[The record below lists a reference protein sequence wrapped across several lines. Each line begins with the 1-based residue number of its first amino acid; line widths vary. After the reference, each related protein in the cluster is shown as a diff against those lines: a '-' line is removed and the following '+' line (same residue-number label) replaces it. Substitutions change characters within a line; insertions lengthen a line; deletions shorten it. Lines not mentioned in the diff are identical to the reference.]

1 MSGKKRIATGTV
13 LFCIICVILISGCT
27 TFNAGDIENAPAA
40 TATTSAAETPAP
52 APPQS
57 TQSEND
63 NPVISWSDIYPEY
76 DEQTKQ
82 RLIEEAKDEIVR
94 IYPDVDRT
102 TLDGYWTDHDMAAYG
117 PPRIIFEN
125 VDDTSEKYM
134 ELQKLR
140 SRGIA
145 ANIRHNIVM
154 IKVDPVSGNIV
165 RYGSRGHSGPSDK
178 ETRIV
183 SFAESEDK
191 CLDFL
196 RKVKGNDFVEEKMS
210 DFSIYKIYS
219 DKNMKNGLAYIIP
232 FNTYNGVQYMYDQ
245 IYMHYDLVL
254 DRVVRYRDNVKDPK
268 LMTKLTTLSP
278 EPTISKRKAKQILE
292 EKLNESYPGED
303 LQIHY
308 RVLNDFE
315 NNVLWYDAEELVYSQ
330 QPEPIRL
337 IWYISFNDEEMRNIH
352 SLLTTSAIIDAHTG
366 EIIVLKYRDID
377 ISKGKR

>member
-1 MSGKKRIATGTV
+1 M
-13 LFCIICVILISGCT
+13 F
-27 TFNAGDIENAPAA
+27 
-40 TATTSAAETPAP
+40 
-52 APPQS
+52 
-57 TQSEND
+57 
-63 NPVISWSDIYPEY
+63 SWSDIYPAY

-94 IYPDVDRT
+94 IYPDVDRS
-102 TLDGYWTDHDMAAYG
+102 TLDGYWMDHDPVAYG
-117 PPRIIFEN
+117 PPRIIFAN

-145 ANIRHNIVM
+145 ANIRHNYVM

-165 RYGSRGHSGPSDK
+165 RYGSRGHSGPLED

-183 SFAESEDK
+183 SFEECEDK
-191 CLDFL
+191 CLEFV
-196 RKVKGNDFVEEKMS
+196 RTVKGNDFVEGKEN

-219 DKNMKNGLAYIIP
+219 DKNMKDGLVYIIP

-254 DRVVRYRDNVKDPK
+254 DRVIRYRDDLKDPE
-268 LMTKLTTLSP
+268 LMKKLTTLSP

-292 EKLNESYPGED
+292 AKLKESYPDED
-303 LQIHY
+303 LNIQY

-315 NNVLWYDAEELVYSQ
+315 NNVLWYDPVELVYSQ

-337 IWYISFNDEEMRNIH
+337 IWYITFNDEEMRNKD
-352 SLLTTSAIIDAHTG
+352 SRNRATAIIDAHTR
-366 EIIVLKYRDID
+366 EIINLRYRDID
-377 ISKGKR
+377 IS